1 MDYLIV
7 DRGNT
12 RTKVALF
19 NGTELFDVRSFDAL
33 SCNDLVLYL
42 ADRSIRSAIV
52 SSSGSDPSD
61 LTDIIRSCDID
72 RVVNFDHTT
81 PIPLKNCYQTPSTLG
96 VDRLATAVGAAE
108 LLPDKDLLIFDFG
121 TAITI
126 DYVSADGEFRGGNI
140 SPGLAMRF
148 AALNHFTN
156 RLPLVEAESGAWAK
170 CGRSFGLSTHE
181 AIYRGVVNGI
191 CYEIEGYINENSKKM
206 IFFTGGDALFFEKQI
221 KKAIFAN
228 SQATLWGLGVILV
241 NICSN
246 D

>member
-1 MDYLIV
+1 MDYLVV

-19 NGTELFDVRSFDAL
+19 SHRELLDVRSFDTL
-33 SCNDLVLYL
+33 THDDLVQYTVS
-42 ADRSIRSAIV
+42 RSVAAAIV
-52 SSSGSDPSD
+52 SSTSGGQSD
-61 LTDIIRSCDID
+61 LIDIVHRCGID
-72 RVVNFDHTT
+72 RVVGFDHTT
-81 PIPLKNCYQTPSTLG
+81 PIPLRNCYETPQTLG
-96 VDRLATAVGAAE
+96 VDRLASAVGAAE
-108 LLPDKDLLIFDFG
+108 LQPGQDLLIFDFG

-140 SPGLAMRF
+140 SPGMAMRF
-148 AALNHFTN
+148 AALNHFTK
-156 RLPLVEAESGAWAK
+156 RLPLVETGDWAK
-170 CGRSFGLSTHE
+170 CSRSFGLSTHQ

-191 CYEIEGYINENSKKM
+191 CHEIEGYIDENPEKM